1 MALVTTQALVLHAF
15 PYGETSRIVRLLTR
29 DHGVQSA
36 IAKGAL
42 RPKSK
47 FGARLQVMSEGV
59 AQLYLKPQRDL
70 HTLAEFD
77 VTTQRSELA
86 RDVPRFAAAAALG
99 ELIMRFAPSEPHP
112 EIYDAAVGQLD
123 RLSGVPAEHLN
134 AAALAALWAI
144 VGALGFGPSVHTC
157 ARDGGVLPEGRAA
170 FSVADGGFLCD
181 ACARG
186 GATTALEPADR
197 KVLEHL
203 IAGASD
209 AVGALSQ
216 RHATAHRRLLVRFV
230 ERHVAE
236 GREVRALTF
245 WQDVA

>member
-1 MALVTTQALVLHAF
+1 MALITTHALVLHAF
-15 PYGETSRIVRLLTR
+15 PYGETSKIVRLLTR

-86 RDVPRFAAAAALG
+86 KDVPRYAAAAALG

-112 EIYDAAVGQLD
+112 EIYDTAVDQLD
-123 RLSGVPAEHLN
+123 RLANVPAADVN

-144 VGALGFGPSVHTC
+144 VGTLGFAPSVHTC
-157 ARDGGVLPEGRAA
+157 ARDGGTLPEGKAA
-170 FSVADGGFLCD
+170 FSVADGGLLCD
-181 ACARG
+181 TCARG
-186 GATTALEPADR
+186 TATTTLEPSDR
-197 KVLEHL
+197 KVLERL
-203 IAGASD
+203 IAGASE
-209 AVGALSQ
+209 AIGPLSE
-216 RHATAHRRLLVRFV
+216 RHSTAHRRLLVRFV

-245 WQDVA
+245 WQEVA